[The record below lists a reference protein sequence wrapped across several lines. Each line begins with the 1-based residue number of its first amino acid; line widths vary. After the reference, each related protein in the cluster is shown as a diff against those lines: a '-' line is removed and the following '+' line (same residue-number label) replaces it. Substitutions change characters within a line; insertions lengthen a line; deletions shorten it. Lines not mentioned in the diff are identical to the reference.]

1 MGRCGG
7 AAPRGGDAADSK
19 GRATPADD
27 RSSIPEDGE
36 NSVLPGPLRVMP
48 LPLPLAADLPCA
60 RGERGD
66 NLVYFPAPLNA
77 IFLPQRGHT
86 PKVQDRL
93 DTLPQRTPRD
103 TIGRDRRAAVA
114 DIVRSG
120 PLGSA
125 PVRMNG
131 LACPAWTTLVDRL
144 SSRDRRLVGNRG

>member
-1 MGRCGG
+1 MGRCCLLHPLRVGP
-7 AAPRGGDAADSK
+7 PRRK

-144 SSRDRRLVGNRG
+144 SSRDRRLVRNRG